1 MQKTRGWSEF
11 AALNTRQLDARMRAN
26 ARLREV
32 AAPKDGWIKA
42 IRTALSMTATQL
54 ARRMNMK
61 PQSVLDLEK
70 REVAGTITLA
80 TLEKAARALEC
91 ELKIVFV
98 PRTSLD
104 EMLRDQ
110 AMMKAVDER
119 NRVAHSMHLEA
130 QDQGVETTLDVEKI
144 ADSWLT
150 TRRARLWD

>member
-1 MQKTRGWSEF
+1 MPRTKRWSEF
-11 AALNTRQLDARMRAN
+11 AALNTRQLDARLRAN
-26 ARLREV
+26 ARRYEIAV
-32 AAPKDGWIKA
+32 PKDGWIRA
-42 IRTALSMTATQL
+42 IRTALSMTASQL
-54 ARRMNMK
+54 ARRLNMK

-104 EMLRDQ
+104 EMLRDR
-110 AMMKAVDER
+110 ARMKAVDER
-119 NRVAHSMHLEA
+119 NRVAHSMRLEG
-130 QDQGVETTLDVEKI
+130 QVPGVETTMDLEKI

-150 TRRARLWD
+150 TRRGRLWD